1 MTTGTMGED
10 LEIPVRRL
18 LRCGALRSGALLIE
32 AN

>member
-1 MTTGTMGED
+1 MTTGTMDED

-18 LRCGALRSGALLIE
+18 LECGALRTAALLIE